1 MLQAGEYRAVY
12 MEDLANVDALLKLL
26 NEESEMQWDRIL
38 TRSRALSLQRCP
50 AAAERLTRI
59 SRKL

>member
-1 MLQAGEYRAVY
+1 

-26 NEESEMQWDRIL
+26 NEESEMQWDRIFN
-38 TRSRALSLQRCP
+38 ALQGFEFATLP